1 MRWEDERYVRLYTRN
16 TPEWSSLSWRAR
28 GLFGLIMREVDRA
41 GILEL
46 GKLGAKGVAVAVR
59 APWVEV
65 EGPLSELLDDG
76 CVRVDQV
83 RQCLFMP
90 NFMEAQECAQSDVAR
105 KRASREKARAVF
117 GVTSGSAAE
126 LAMSVKNRDHMTSQN
141 VTESHV
147 ESHAVTNGHVRS
159 LLTKPTLPEPNQDT
173 EIHVAED
180 RDGEASEGKS
190 GAKVRAV
197 FAAWVDARREHHR
210 IGPTPKLDGKR
221 RKVIID
227 RLREGHDVS
236 TLKRAAAGIWQSA
249 WHRGANDRSREFADI
264 TLALRDAEHVEQFA
278 AVADSQTDLRARPR
292 QVVELFGESARPP
305 EPEPTPEERAE
316 TSAALAKAAAAF
328 DASITARA
336 AK

>member
-65 EGPLSELLDDG
+65 EAPLSELLDDG
-76 CVRVDQV
+76 CVRVDLV

-117 GVTSGSAAE
+117 GVTSDSAAE
-126 LAMSVKNRDHMTSQN
+126 LARSVTNRDHMTSQN

-147 ESHAVTNGHVRS
+147 ESRAVTNGHVRS
-159 LLTKPTLPEPNQDT
+159 LLTKPTLPEPNQEKT
-173 EIHVAED
+173 
-180 RDGEASEGKS
+180 GEARPASSNGSPAKPRAKRLAKHARSPIEDSWAPSEAALDELVRDERVPRDVSLACVKEFVRHWLGTGGVKADWDLTFINNVVKKRDNGWLPKGPEPRVEPPS
-190 GAKVRAV
+190 ETRLIVPKDALPPDEQRAKVASLLGALSESNGAKA
-197 FAAWVDARREHHR
+197 F
-210 IGPTPKLDGKR
+210 G
-221 RKVIID
+221 
-227 RLREGHDVS
+227 
-236 TLKRAAAGIWQSA
+236 
-249 WHRGANDRSREFADI
+249 NDRR
-264 TLALRDAEHVEQFA
+264 
-278 AVADSQTDLRARPR
+278 
-292 QVVELFGESARPP
+292 
-305 EPEPTPEERAE
+305 
-316 TSAALAKAAAAF
+316 
-328 DASITARA
+328 
-336 AK
+336 